1 MTNTVAVPSNGAP
14 FRSPQAALRRTRLRY
29 GAGVALRL
37 AWYAGLAR
45 LVGRLT
51 PPPARPVPSVGRLPG
66 PAQLRA
72 DVLALMKADLANIEA
87 GYYPVPADLLPRPR
101 RTLRAARD
109 LLRDLPAVAQRRR
122 AADIGAVPEIEG
134 MPDYFRRTFHY
145 QTDGYLSDRSAMLY
159 DTQVEVLFLGTAA
172 MMRRQAL
179 APIARYLAARPEI
192 ALPRLLDIACGTGLF
207 LGELGKAFPAIRRSG
222 LDLSAPYLKAAAAQ
236 LGDQVPLFQG
246 NAEALPF
253 ANESQDIVSSVYL
266 FHELPDAARRNVAAE
281 MTRVLAPGGLAVLAD
296 SLQFGD
302 HPSYDALL
310 ARFPIDFH
318 EPYYDDY
325 LRTDLAALFADAGL
339 RLRETIRAHVT
350 KIMIFERL

>member
-1 MTNTVAVPSNGAP
+1 MTNTAAIPSNGAP

-179 APIARYLAARPEI
+179 APIARYLADRPEI

-207 LGELGKAFPAIRRSG
+207 LAELGKAFPAIRRSG
-222 LDLSAPYLKAAAAQ
+222 PGPQRALSE
-236 LGDQVPLFQG
+236 GRR
-246 NAEALPF
+246 N
-253 ANESQDIVSSVYL
+253 
-266 FHELPDAARRNVAAE
+266 AARRPSAAVPGQCRGPCLSP
-281 MTRVLAPGGLAVLAD
+281 MNPRTSSAQSISSTNCLTPRVGTSP
-296 SLQFGD
+296 
-302 HPSYDALL
+302 P
-310 ARFPIDFH
+310 R
-318 EPYYDDY
+318 
-325 LRTDLAALFADAGL
+325 
-339 RLRETIRAHVT
+339 
-350 KIMIFERL
+350 